1 MFPPSWISLL
11 HPHPTH
17 LSHVLIQLYIE
28 ENEMHIG
35 LILLSAMIKQY
46 LLHVIILLIYFPTQQ
61 FRIATPPQGIS
72 SIHSPSQDKE
82 LYRFPLHTHGRQL
95 TQSQPADVPNKA
107 GKALWAFPPHP
118 SMCGN
123 FKLTV
128 KLIRNPTPSVHPM
141 P

>member
-46 LLHVIILLIYFPTQQ
+46 LLHVIILLIYFP
-61 FRIATPPQGIS
+61 
-72 SIHSPSQDKE
+72 
-82 LYRFPLHTHGRQL
+82 PLWSCYH
-95 TQSQPADVPNKA
+95 
-107 GKALWAFPPHP
+107 ALSLFTM
-118 SMCGN
+118 STCIY
-123 FKLTV
+123 FD
-128 KLIRNPTPSVHPM
+128 
-141 P
+141 

>member
-46 LLHVIILLIYFPTQQ
+46 LLHVIILLIYFPPLWSCYHALSLFTMSTC
-61 FRIATPPQGIS
+61 IYLIDICTIGHY
-72 SIHSPSQDKE
+72 IHGTWSVYNSNHEKRRNLE
-82 LYRFPLHTHGRQL
+82 NLLCVTLLTFLYFLNNNNE
-95 TQSQPADVPNKA
+95 NKSNN
-107 GKALWAFPPHP
+107 KD
-118 SMCGN
+118 
-123 FKLTV
+123 TE
-128 KLIRNPTPSVHPM
+128 
-141 P
+141 